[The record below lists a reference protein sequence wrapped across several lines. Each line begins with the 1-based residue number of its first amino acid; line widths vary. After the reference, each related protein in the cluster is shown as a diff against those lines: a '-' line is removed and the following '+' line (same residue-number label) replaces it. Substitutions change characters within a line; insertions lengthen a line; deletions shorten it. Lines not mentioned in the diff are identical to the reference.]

1 MVDGAIDEYCLM
13 EPPLE
18 ETPPINFNT
27 SKALRIA
34 VVGDIDSNSG
44 LTTQLGLANN
54 YNVQVLIIA
63 GDFEYSSGDSVLST
77 LESYGFTKDNADIV
91 VGNHDSGQD
100 VKDWLNNNRTFG
112 QVDFTFS
119 GNRLALFNINANIKF
134 DCSSPQFKIL
144 KSQIESSNAWYKL
157 AIVHQPFVTVESTH
171 PPNGEFEC
179 YDPMFRAGGIDGVL
193 QAHNHNYQRFDIDG
207 LLYGVFGTG
216 TRDTGSDMYPIQSD
230 NWDGNKCLKCVT
242 GENGITIM
250 DMGIENQNSRE
261 YRGWFVNMENHVLDR
276 FESSVDSRLTH

>member
-1 MVDGAIDEYCLM
+1 MI
-13 EPPLE
+13 P
-18 ETPPINFNT
+18 
-27 SKALRIA
+27 
-34 VVGDIDSNSG
+34 
-44 LTTQLGLANN
+44 
-54 YNVQVLIIA
+54 
-63 GDFEYSSGDSVLST
+63 
-77 LESYGFTKDNADIV
+77 
-91 VGNHDSGQD
+91 
-100 VKDWLNNNRTFG
+100 
-112 QVDFTFS
+112 
-119 GNRLALFNINANIKF
+119 
-134 DCSSPQFKIL
+134 CSEQ
-144 KSQIESSNAWYKL
+144 E
-157 AIVHQPFVTVESTH
+157 
-171 PPNGEFEC
+171 
-179 YDPMFRAGGIDGVL
+179 IDGVL